1 MLFVFFSNVVENF
14 LRCVYEHTGQNFSR
28 QKSVGFLRIAHVRR
42 RSRRKFRQY
51 KQADLRAQKKTG
63 GDLPSVWGI
72 EYTLSKT
79 VSGKSAV
86 ISENQTATSDGET
99 VKTKNS
105 SPLEM

>member
-1 MLFVFFSNVVENF
+1 MCAGGVDEN
-14 LRCVYEHTGQNFSR
+14 LGNINKPTWEH
-28 QKSVGFLRIAHVRR
+28 K
-42 RSRRKFRQY
+42 
-51 KQADLRAQKKTG
+51 KKTG
-63 GDLPSVWGI
+63 GDLPSVLGI

-105 SPLEM
+105 SQSIRLTAIEYYIETYYGIKKITADSIKQ